1 VQVKPA
7 DGSQADIDVLEA
19 LVRHAEVDPLRR
31 AEIDAQILE
40 LQAAAAGRAEAVYE
54 IEAHFGRSPA
64 VATLHDLR
72 IELDGRSAR
81 FDHVILNRVGEI
93 WIGDS
98 RWFRDGVS
106 VSEHGEWA
114 RWWHGRRERIPS
126 PIDQARRAA
135 GLLARVFEERLV
147 ALPRRFGRVPMRPE
161 MRTVLLVSEDARLT
175 RPSRSV
181 EGADQVL
188 TVERLASAVR
198 GGLAEASPIRLAR
211 FMAEEDLHEVAWLLA
226 GLHRP
231 GRTDW
236 AARFGIP
243 LDDAGRAYEEA
254 LPAERVEVA
263 PFVAIPPPAAHLRSG
278 HQCASCG
285 GPVSWSAVKFC
296 WDQPAR
302 FGRKVYCR
310 SCQLN
315 VQFPFGAPAP
325 S

>member
-1 VQVKPA
+1 MQVKPA
-7 DGSQADIDVLEA
+7 DGSQTDIDVLEA
-19 LVRHAEVDPLRR
+19 LVRHPDVDPLRR

-40 LQAAAAGRAEAVYE
+40 VQAAAAGRAQAAYE
-54 IEAHFGRSPA
+54 IEAQFGRSSA

-72 IELDGRSAR
+72 IELAGRSAR
-81 FDHVILNRVGEI
+81 FDHLILNRVGEI

-106 VSEHGEWA
+106 VNEQGEWT

-126 PIDQARRAA
+126 PIDQARRGA
-135 GLLARVFEERLV
+135 GLLARVFADRLV

-161 MRTVLLVSEDARLT
+161 LRSVVLVSEDARVA

-188 TVERLASAVR
+188 TVERLVSAVR

-211 FMAEEDLHEVAWLLA
+211 LVAEEDLQEVAWLLA

-236 AARFGIP
+236 AGRFGIS
-243 LDDAGRAYEEA
+243 LDEPGAEEDA
-254 LPAERVEVA
+254 AEVRVEVA
-263 PFVAIPPPAAHLRSG
+263 SFVAIPPPAAHLRSG
-278 HQCASCG
+278 HPCASCG

-315 VQFPFGAPAP
+315 VQFPLRAPAP
-325 S
+325 G